1 MIYHYLKYVKFDPVE
16 ATDKISL
23 DLKNSFLDMNA
34 DVIALMSWE
43 FLFSL
48 FFIRKCVHCPSH
60 AVYESRNRL

>member
-34 DVIALMSWE
+34 DVTALMSWE

-48 FFIRKCVHCPSH
+48 FFIRKSVQCPSR